1 MARTDQLGYFTS
13 SASDFPSRQTVIDTM
28 LDEQEW
34 AVVTINADATA
45 SLLSARQNGL
55 ASYNGSSAIS
65 AYWAQARNEL
75 AMNSYVIPYIQQ
87 TLGEV
92 AGQLSAR
99 TAGE

>member
-1 MARTDQLGYFTS
+1 
-13 SASDFPSRQTVIDTM
+13 M

-34 AVVTINADATA
+34 AAITINPGATA
-45 SLLSARQNGL
+45 TLTIARQNGL
-55 ASYNGSSAIS
+55 ASYNGSNAIS

-87 TLGEV
+87 ALGEV
-92 AGQLSAR
+92 GGMLSAR